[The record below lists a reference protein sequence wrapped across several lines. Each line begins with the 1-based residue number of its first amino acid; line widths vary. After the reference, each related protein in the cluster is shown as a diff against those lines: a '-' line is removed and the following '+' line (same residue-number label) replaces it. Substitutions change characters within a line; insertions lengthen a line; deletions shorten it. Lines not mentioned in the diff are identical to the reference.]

1 MVDASEDRLQQFEVR
16 LSAIIDSL
24 KYRLQWLN
32 SGRCVMMMVYV
43 LYAVHDILFNSHKQ
57 CGVVCDKRIL
67 IMLIENSITHKKKIS
82 SVEKAVI
89 NLLQEQGSYLT
100 HLNIIR

>member
-1 MVDASEDRLQQFEVR
+1 
-16 LSAIIDSL
+16 
-24 KYRLQWLN
+24 
-32 SGRCVMMMVYV
+32 MMMVYV
-43 LYAVHDILFNSHKQ
+43 LYAVHDILFNSLKQ